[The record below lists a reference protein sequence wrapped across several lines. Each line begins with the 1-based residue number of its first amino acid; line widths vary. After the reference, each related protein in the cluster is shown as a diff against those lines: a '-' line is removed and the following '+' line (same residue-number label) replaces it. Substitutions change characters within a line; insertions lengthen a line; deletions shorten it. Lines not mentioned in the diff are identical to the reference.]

1 MKFCLDDGS
10 LLAEELAPTR
20 LGSGAEATL
29 HLPPPAA
36 TEPAR
41 GRVPTQ
47 PSTMTSLGYQPVA
60 GAYPGSQLEPERSSS
75 RAWLWVIVALII
87 GVSGIVIALIVM
99 RGRQQDVAAVSP
111 TPTSIASPSPIVNGS
126 PTTSPNNPSDTS
138 NNGQLNRQTEKATPL
153 PKAPP
158 LTKPTPAN
166 PQVRE
171 EQPTPRPAPHAPISG
186 GVLNG
191 RAVHLVQPTYPPIAR
206 SANASG
212 QVIVSVLIDENG
224 NVISAHAASGHPLLQ
239 SSAINAARA
248 SKFSPTML
256 SGQPVKVSGTI
267 VYNFVAQ

>member
-20 LGSGAEATL
+20 PGSDAEATL
-29 HLPPPAA
+29 HLPPPAPTA
-36 TEPAR
+36 PAR
-41 GRVPTQ
+41 GRIPTQ
-47 PSTMTSLGYQPVA
+47 PSTMTSMGYQPVA
-60 GAYPGSQLEPERSSS
+60 GAYPGSQLEPERSPS

-99 RGRQQDVAAVSP
+99 RGRQQDLAAASP
-111 TPTSIASPSPIVNGS
+111 TPTSIASPSPTVNGS
-126 PTTSPNNPSDTS
+126 PTTSFNNPSDTS

-153 PKAPP
+153 PKATP

-166 PQVRE
+166 PQVKE

-191 RAVHLVQPTYPPIAR
+191 RAVRLVQPPYPPIAR
-206 SANASG
+206 SAHASG
-212 QVIVSVLIDENG
+212 QVIVQVLIDENG
-224 NVISAHAASGHPLLQ
+224 NVISAHATSGNPLLQ

-256 SGQPVKVSGTI
+256 SGQPVKVSGVI